1 MGIFPKSGRVVR
13 DAAIL
18 RPEGC
23 FQCYRPGVSVLFT
36 GSTELTIDAKQRLAI
51 PAKYRSQ
58 WNEGIDGKAWI
69 CVPWPEGML
78 LRLYPEGTFER
89 IANLQNAGR
98 ETLMPSSDQ
107 AQLEAEFFSLAER
120 VEPDSAGRLSLPKQ
134 HLELVG
140 MPSEVVVIGVRDRL
154 EVRGRDA
161 WKPNLKERFQTMPR
175 LAEKFTRT
183 TNSGDGKR

>member
-1 MGIFPKSGRVVR
+1 MRDDATFRAEGR
-13 DAAIL
+13 
-18 RPEGC
+18 
-23 FQCYRPGVSVLFT
+23 FQCYRPGVPVLFT
-36 GSTELTIDAKQRLAI
+36 GMSELTIDAKQRLAI

-98 ETLMPSSDQ
+98 ETLMPSADQ
-107 AQLEAEFFSLAER
+107 AQLEADFFSLAER
-120 VEPDSAGRLSLPKQ
+120 IEPDSAGRLSLPKQ
-134 HLELVG
+134 HLELIG
-140 MPSEVVVIGVRDRL
+140 LPTEVVVIGARDRL

-161 WKPNLKERFQTMPR
+161 WKPNLMGRFQTMPR

-183 TNSGDGKR
+183 TSSDGGKK

>member
-1 MGIFPKSGRVVR
+1 MSGRVVR
-13 DAAIL
+13 DAAIC
-18 RPEGC
+18 RFTGR
-23 FQCYRPGVSVLFT
+23 FQCYRPGVPVLFI
-36 GSTELTIDAKQRLAI
+36 GSSELTIDAKQRLAI

-78 LRLYPEGTFER
+78 LRLYPEGGFER
-89 IANLQNAGR
+89 IANLQHAGR
-98 ETLMPSSDQ
+98 ETLMPTQDQ

-120 VEPDSAGRLSLPKQ
+120 VEPDSAGRLSLPKH

-140 MPSEVVVIGVRDRL
+140 LPNEVMVIGARDRL

-161 WKPNLKERFQTMPR
+161 WKPTEKERFQTMPR
-175 LAEKFTRT
+175 LAEKFTRPT
-183 TNSGDGKR
+183 SSDGGKK